1 MAGQRDY
8 AEEGYNP
15 GFPSDGDLVTSA
27 ATTASI
33 TLTPPNAVPV
43 NHTLTTGTHTLGR
56 GASCS
61 FPIKDRFLSRHH
73 AEITLVSDRW
83 VLKDCGSANGT
94 FVNGERVQ
102 REVPLSPGDR
112 ITLGDTEVA
121 FHGSSS
127 PVSDLSVHDS
137 APLTNIS
144 ILFQQAVAD
153 DTQGYRKNDRLQ
165 ILNALALELLE
176 DRPLTELF
184 DFIVERVHRLLRP
197 SRTAIAI
204 LSEDKQSFVSVTV
217 HKSNSDETSQLT
229 ISRTLMREVVDGRRV
244 VSFVDI
250 AENEKFQSAQS
261 IIGQSIRSALC
272 APLIVGET
280 VVGVLYLDY
289 LLGRSNIAEEEVRLV
304 AQVARIAAMKLETTK
319 LREEALTKHKMEA
332 ELRTAYV
339 VQSRLLPSA
348 PPLVEGYEFASLSR
362 PCNTVS
368 GDYYDFVVRPDGRV
382 YFVIADVSGKGITA
396 ALVMAGLATAF
407 GIFTRSNPTAAEL
420 VRDIN
425 LTLAPKTA
433 PSKFVTL
440 FAGILDP
447 ASGEV
452 QFANAGHV
460 PPLHVT
466 SDGVRQLAVT
476 DMVVGLFTAASYR
489 NQTFQLAPG
498 EALLLFTDGVTEC
511 ENAVGEELGGGG
523 VVEFATPLLG
533 KSAPSIIL
541 GLNSLVMNFAGLTPQ
556 GDDVT
561 LVALSRHPVATATP

>member
-1 MAGQRDY
+1 M
-8 AEEGYNP
+8 
-15 GFPSDGDLVTSA
+15 TSA
-27 ATTASI
+27 ALTASI
-33 TLTPPNAVPV
+33 TLTPPNADPV
-43 NHTLTTGTHTLGR
+43 THALTTGTHTLGR
-56 GASCS
+56 GATCS

-94 FVNGERVQ
+94 FVNGARVQ
-102 REVPLSPGDR
+102 TEVPLSPGDR
-112 ITLGDTEVA
+112 ITLGDTEIA
-121 FHGSSS
+121 FHGASAVS
-127 PVSDLSVHDS
+127 PPSDLSVHDS

-176 DRPLTELF
+176 DRPLDELF

-197 SRTAIAI
+197 SRAAIAI

-217 HKSNSDETSQLT
+217 HKSSADETSQLT

-244 VSFVDI
+244 ISFVDV

-289 LLGRSNIAEEEVRLV
+289 LLGRSNITEEEVRLV

-339 VQSRLLPSA
+339 VQSRLLPSS
-348 PPLVEGYEFASLSR
+348 PPVVEGYEFASLSR

-407 GIFTRSNPTAAEL
+407 GIFTRSNPTAADL

-447 ASGEV
+447 VSGEV
-452 QFANAGHV
+452 QYANAGHV

-466 SDGVRQLAVT
+466 GDGVRQLAVT
-476 DMVVGLFTAASYR
+476 DMVVGLFVAANYR
-489 NQTFQLAPG
+489 NQTLQLAPG
-498 EALLLFTDGVTEC
+498 ESLLLFTDGVTEC
-511 ENAVGEELGGGG
+511 ENAKGEELGGGG
-523 VVEFATPLLG
+523 VLEFAAPLLG
-533 KSAPSIIL
+533 KSANSILL

-561 LVALSRHPVATATP
+561 LVALSRR